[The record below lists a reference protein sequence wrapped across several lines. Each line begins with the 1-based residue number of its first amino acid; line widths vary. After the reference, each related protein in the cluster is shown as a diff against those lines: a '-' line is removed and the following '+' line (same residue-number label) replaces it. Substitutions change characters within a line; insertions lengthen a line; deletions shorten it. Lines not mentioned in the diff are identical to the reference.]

1 MHTRCRRD
9 RCIQK
14 HSTTGARVCQ
24 KRSPYYCLQLLAG
37 YLGGMRSEATRRRRA
52 SCPTI
57 DTNIRHVHLP
67 RVETHFYS
75 VTCIIYSCQN
85 TREQKQKSAEFPV
98 VHSTDVVV
106 VAKPS
111 LPFVV
116 VVVNNVSVPVCRSMR
131 SKKVSRRID
140 TVRCQQNGVRFG
152 HVFEQN
158 FWIPRPRNETSC
170 SA

>member
-37 YLGGMRSEATRRRRA
+37 YLGGMRSEATRRLRA

-75 VTCIIYSCQN
+75 VTCIIYSCKN

-106 VAKPS
+106 VAGSS

-131 SKKVSRRID
+131 SDKVSAMRSVIMKTPFSLD
-140 TVRCQQNGVRFG
+140 V
-152 HVFEQN
+152 
-158 FWIPRPRNETSC
+158 S
-170 SA
+170 